1 MPRHS
6 FAFARWVTLVLL
18 SVGASAAIANDRV
31 TIETGA
37 VQGSTAGA
45 VIAFKGIPYAAP
57 PIGELRWKPPR
68 PVQSWREVRQATA
81 HGADCMQEPF
91 PGDEAPLG
99 VTPAEDCLYI
109 NVWRPAAESKKLPVM
124 VWIYGGGF
132 VNGGSSPQVYDGSE
146 FAKSGV
152 VLVSF
157 NYRLGHFGFFAHPAL
172 SAEQPGGLHGN
183 YGLMDQIAA
192 LEWVQR
198 NIAAFG
204 GDPDNVTIFGESAG
218 GISVNTLLTTPLARG
233 LFHKA
238 IVESGGGRR
247 MLRMRAL
254 RGGEDSAEAVGLRFA
269 KHYGIEGSD
278 APALARLR
286 AIPAEQLKLDMR
298 RIGDANYVGGPILDG
313 QIVLGEPAE
322 LFAKGGAGRV
332 PVMLGATNNDLGF
345 LQAKTLEDLY
355 AMFGDKAAAARAVYN
370 PNDGVEF
377 TQVLKRVAGDQMM
390 VEPAR
395 HIARVLAAKGHPVY
409 HFRFSYV
416 AESMRKQWLGAPH
429 ATEIP
434 YVFKTLA
441 ARYGRDSTANDAA
454 MAKAMHEYWV
464 SFAKAGKPSTKGAPE
479 WPRYEAKSDMILDFT
494 NEGPVARPD
503 PWKERLDLV
512 ESLHPAR

>member
-1 MPRHS
+1 
-6 FAFARWVTLVLL
+6 LVAVALL
-18 SVGASAAIANDRV
+18 SIAAGVSTASNDRV

-37 VQGSTAGA
+37 VQGSTADG
-45 VIAFKGIPYAAP
+45 VVAFKGIPYAAP
-57 PIGELRWKPPR
+57 PVAELRWKPPQPMR
-68 PVQSWREVRQATA
+68 PWREVRQATA
-81 HGADCMQEPF
+81 YAADCIQEPF
-91 PGDEAPLG
+91 PRDEAPLG

-152 VLVSF
+152 MLVSF
-157 NYRLGHFGFFAHPAL
+157 NYRLGQLGFFAHPAL
-172 SAEQPGGLHGN
+172 TAEQPGGLLGN

-204 GDPDNVTIFGESAG
+204 GDAGNVTIFGESAG
-218 GISVNTLLTTPLARG
+218 GISVNMLLTTPVARG

-238 IVESGGGRR
+238 IIESGGGRR
-247 MLRMRAL
+247 TLKMREL

-269 KHYGIEGSD
+269 KHYGIEGND

-286 AIPAEQLKLDMR
+286 AIPAEQLKLNMKR
-298 RIGDANYVGGPILDG
+298 MGDANYVGGPMLDG
-313 QIVLGEPAE
+313 HIVLGEPAE
-322 LFAKGGAGRV
+322 LFAMGGAARV

-345 LQAKTLEDLY
+345 LQAKTFEDLY

-370 PNDGVEF
+370 PNDGAEF
-377 TQVLKRVAGDQMM
+377 MQVLKRVAGDRMM

-395 HIARVLAAKGHPVY
+395 HIARVLAAKGYPVY

-416 AESMRKQWLGAPH
+416 AESMRNEWPGAPH
-429 ATEIP
+429 ATDIP
-434 YVFKTLA
+434 YVFKTVA
-441 ARYGRDSTANDAA
+441 ARYGKDVTANDVA
-454 MAKAMHEYWV
+454 MAKAAHEYWV
-464 SFAKAGKPSTKGAPE
+464 SFAKNGKPSAKDAPE
-479 WPRYEAKSDMILDFT
+479 WPRYQASSDMILDFT
-494 NEGPVARPD
+494 NDGPMARPD
-503 PWKERLDLV
+503 PWKERLDLI
-512 ESLHPAR
+512 EGLHTAR